1 MALQRYFLSLVIMIG
16 VMLTPITSYAQIV
29 TLPDCNET
37 PNHFFCQ
44 GQCTFDPTLPW
55 CPQPS
60 PSPSP
65 SPTPTNDPIVLVPP
79 LIASYNKKLMK
90 KDEPGGQL
98 DFVFGGNTF
107 RALINKLENAGYEM
121 NKNLF
126 IAHYDWRQ
134 SNIISAE
141 QYLLPVIQQ
150 AKQETGASKVD
161 LIAHSMGGLVAR
173 SYLQGNNYANDVN
186 QLITLGTPHTG
197 ASGAYQAWEGGQY
210 PETWNSFIRFHIDR
224 MEAALKKTRN
234 MKSATRPST
243 FRTFFPSLRD
253 LLPIDALVTRE
264 GNTISIPDLAEQNP
278 LLQNLRN
285 TFNLISDRGV
295 SLATIGAKDQP
306 TLKNVSLIN
315 NRTVEDADRLR
326 WRDGHANPDP
336 PTANSTDGD
345 TTVLLSSA
353 HVGSNN
359 TTLTGTDHMNLPEKA
374 QDEVL
379 ALLGLAEVEEHFE
392 YQPPKKLFGITI
404 MSPLSAVIQG
414 PNGQILSFNRNDFG
428 NETAEYDDDPSDPD
442 DPKDITILDPPDGKY
457 TITYTGTGEGEYT
470 IITTYA
476 DDDETISSTREG
488 VTQTGQA
495 ETEVITIGNNTISLL
510 DDTDYQALLKEI
522 IALAKQAKKDNLIKG
537 YDQANLTRPVTHALN
552 DLRLYKLRTK
562 QGRTDATLSRLQ
574 SYYEELNEIEQVADQ
589 LRNKDNCQ
597 DLAHEILQLV
607 QKIKLYSPPLS

>member
-1 MALQRYFLSLVIMIG
+1 MAG
-16 VMLTPITSYAQIV
+16 VMMTPLTSYAQIII
-29 TLPDCNET
+29 LPDCNAT
-37 PNHFFCQ
+37 PNHRFCQ
-44 GQCTFDPTLPW
+44 GQCVFDPTLPW

-79 LIASYNKKLMK
+79 LISSYNKKLMK
-90 KDEPGGQL
+90 QDESGGQL

-107 RALINKLENAGYEM
+107 KALIEKLEKAGYEM
-121 NKNLF
+121 NNNLF
-126 IAHYDWRQ
+126 VAHYDWRQ
-134 SNIISAE
+134 PNNVSAE
-141 QYLLPVIQQ
+141 QYLAPIIQQ
-150 AKQETGASKVD
+150 AKQISGANKVD

-173 SYLQGNNYANDVN
+173 SYVQGDSYANDVD

-210 PETWNSFIRFHIDR
+210 PETWGRLIRFHISNI
-224 MEAALKKTRN
+224 ESSLKKTRG
-234 MKSATRPST
+234 MKNATRPTT

-253 LLPIDALVTRE
+253 LLPIEELVTRD
-264 GNTISIPDLAEQNP
+264 GNTISIPDLTEQNP

-285 TFNLISDRGV
+285 TFNLISERDI
-295 SLATIGAKDQP
+295 SLATIGANNQP

-315 NRTVEDADRLR
+315 NRTTEDADRLR

-379 ALLGLAEVEEHFE
+379 ALLGLEAVEEHFE

-404 MSPLSAVIQG
+404 MSPLSAVIHG
-414 PNGQILSFNRNDFG
+414 PSGQILSLDQNDFG
-428 NETAEYDDDPSDPD
+428 EDLAEYDDDPNDPD

-457 TITYTGTGEGEYT
+457 TVTYTGTGEGEYT
-470 IITTYA
+470 IITSYA
-476 DDDETISSTREG
+476 DEDETISSTREG
-488 VTQTGQA
+488 STKPSKT
-495 ETEVITIGNNTISLL
+495 ETKIIIIGNNTITLI
-510 DDTDYQALLKEI
+510 DDSDYKSLLKEI
-522 IALAKQAKKDNLIKG
+522 IALAKQAHKDKLIKG
-537 YDQANLTRPVTHALN
+537 YDQANFTRPVTHAQN
-552 DLRLYKLRTK
+552 DLRLYEQRLK
-562 QGRTDATLSRLQ
+562 QNRTDAALSRLQ
-574 SYYEELNEIEQVADQ
+574 SYYSELNEIEHVANQ
-589 LRNKDNCQ
+589 LSNKASCQ
-597 DLAHEILQLV
+597 DLANEILQLV
-607 QKIKLYSPPLS
+607 EKIRLYSPPLS